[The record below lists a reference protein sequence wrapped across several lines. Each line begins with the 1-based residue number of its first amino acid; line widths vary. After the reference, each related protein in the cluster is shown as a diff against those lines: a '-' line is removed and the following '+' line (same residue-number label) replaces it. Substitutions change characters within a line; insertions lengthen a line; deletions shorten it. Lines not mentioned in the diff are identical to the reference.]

1 MNVNHRN
8 VNNGV
13 DTILPAGKMFTLGLQ
28 HVLVMYAGAV
38 TVPLI
43 VGGALNLSTEEIA
56 LLISA
61 DLLCC
66 GIVSFLQ
73 AFGIGKWMGIRLP
86 VMMGISYAGIAPMIA
101 IGLMPDMGLPG
112 LYGAIISAGV
122 IGVLIVP
129 LVIKL
134 LWLFPPLVTGTT
146 LTSLGTGLFS
156 VAIIWAGGGYGVEDF
171 GAPLYLGSAGL
182 VVLVTLLVARW
193 GRGFLSS
200 LSILIGLAAGLLLT
214 IALGEVSFT
223 GVAEQ
228 PWVRMVKPFHFGYP
242 VFSWS
247 TALTMT
253 LVVIITMIESIGLFF
268 SLAIILNRRLSTDD
282 FKRGLR
288 TDAVGAIVGGVFN
301 TFPYTSYAQNIGLVG
316 ITGVRSRWVCIA
328 ASVILV
334 ALALFPKMAH
344 VVAVIPHYVLGGAA
358 LIMFGMVAA
367 SGVCILQAVDF
378 KNNRHNLFIFAI
390 SMGVGLIP
398 MVSPKFFSA
407 APEFLAPLLNS
418 GVLLSAISAMV
429 LNLFFNGMDKS
440 SIELLDN
447 LDASDEAP
455 MPTAA
460 SGESLAHMTGPKP

>member
-1 MNVNHRN
+1 MDVNYRN

-13 DTILPAGKMFTLGLQ
+13 DTILPTGKMLTLGLQ

-73 AFGIGKWMGIRLP
+73 AFGIGSWLGIRLP

-223 GVAEQ
+223 GVA
-228 PWVRMVKPFHFGYP
+228 
-242 VFSWS
+242 
-247 TALTMT
+247 
-253 LVVIITMIESIGLFF
+253 
-268 SLAIILNRRLSTDD
+268 RR
-282 FKRGLR
+282 
-288 TDAVGAIVGGVFN
+288 
-301 TFPYTSYAQNIGLVG
+301 
-316 ITGVRSRWVCIA
+316 
-328 ASVILV
+328 
-334 ALALFPKMAH
+334 
-344 VVAVIPHYVLGGAA
+344 
-358 LIMFGMVAA
+358 
-367 SGVCILQAVDF
+367 
-378 KNNRHNLFIFAI
+378 
-390 SMGVGLIP
+390 
-398 MVSPKFFSA
+398 
-407 APEFLAPLLNS
+407 
-418 GVLLSAISAMV
+418 
-429 LNLFFNGMDKS
+429 
-440 SIELLDN
+440 
-447 LDASDEAP
+447 
-455 MPTAA
+455 
-460 SGESLAHMTGPKP
+460 